1 MYACMHVFVIVYIY
15 MYVCVYVNTYVYT
28 HTQTHVYIYICTH
41 THTHKYIYNAYANY
55 IVISVP
61 SCGECVR
68 ENSPQ
73 EGTETSTF
81 ERSTNMDLNVVEF
94 AIRRGRELERA
105 DFVLCPQP
113 LDR

>member
-1 MYACMHVFVIVYIY
+1 MY
-15 MYVCVYVNTYVYT
+15 TP
-28 HTQTHVYIYICTH
+28 
-41 THTHKYIYNAYANY
+41 HTHKYIYNAYANY

-94 AIRRGRELERA
+94 AIRPGRELERA